1 MLEVRLR
8 NAEKSGEGDIMF
20 SLPTYY
26 NFYKGDNR
34 IDNRIMGS
42 FSLTFYYVNLKTCS
56 RVENLLQ

>member
-1 MLEVRLR
+1 
-8 NAEKSGEGDIMF
+8 MF

-34 IDNRIMGS
+34 IDTRIIGN
-42 FSLTFYYVNLKTCS
+42 FPLTFYYVNLKACS